1 MSQVNIVQALTLV
14 DFQGFFGRVC
24 VCARARERETERETE
39 CERDGQLA
47 MALRAGY
54 FLAVA

>member
-1 MSQVNIVQALTLV
+1 MLTVV
-14 DFQGFFGRVC
+14 DFQGFFGR

>member
-1 MSQVNIVQALTLV
+1 MLTVV

-47 MALRAGY
+47 MAL
-54 FLAVA
+54 